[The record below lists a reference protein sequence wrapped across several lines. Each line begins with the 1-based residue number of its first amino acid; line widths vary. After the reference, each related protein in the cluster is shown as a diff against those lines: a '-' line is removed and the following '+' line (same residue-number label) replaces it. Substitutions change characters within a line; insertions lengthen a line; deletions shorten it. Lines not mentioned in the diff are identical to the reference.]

1 MSRIQVSI
9 RRLVPTAQ
17 LPARKTSGAAGY
29 DLAYA
34 GSVTQLVAPGQR
46 RLLPTGLAMAIPKGY
61 VGVIKDRS
69 GWALSDGVSR
79 RAGVI
84 DSDYRGEVAV
94 VLVNHGTEPFEV
106 HRGDRIAQLL
116 IAPVSTWDWELQHEA
131 TALGATQRGGGGY
144 GSTGRS

>member
-84 DSDYRGEVAV
+84 DSDYRGEVG
-94 VLVNHGTEPFEV
+94 VLIVNEGDEDVTINP
-106 HRGDRIAQLL
+106 GDRIAQILFCETPDVQL
-116 IAPVSTWDWELQHEA
+116 CETD
-131 TALGATQRGGGGY
+131 ALSDTVRSESGF
-144 GSTGRS
+144 GSTGKR